1 MKIGIGYDVHQLVPN
16 RKFIIGGI
24 EIEYE
29 KGILGHS
36 DGDVLT
42 HAIINALLGAMGLGD
57 IGQYFPSSDIHYHNI
72 LSTNLLKEIKALLD
86 QNQYQI
92 VNIDTIIICQNPK
105 LSPYYQSIKHNLA
118 QVLNMPIADINI
130 KSTTTD
136 NLGVIGQGLGIAAQ
150 AITLLAKTI

>member
-1 MKIGIGYDVHQLVPN
+1 MKIGIGYDVHQLVTN

-24 EIEYE
+24 EIKYE
-29 KGILGHS
+29 KGLLGHS

-57 IGQYFPSSDIHYHNI
+57 IGQYFPSSDMRYHNM

-118 QVLNMPIADINI
+118 QVLNMPITDINI

-150 AITLLAKTI
+150 AITLLAKTT